1 MQHDIDKSKYG
12 SRADAM
18 LDAIEKCVHC
28 GFCLSACPTYSV
40 LGEEMDSPRGRIYL
54 MKSVLEDNLSQEEAQ
69 PYIDRCLG
77 CMGCI
82 PACPSGVAYG
92 DLLSSYRA
100 LSENSRQRPLIDS
113 AARTL
118 ICETLPYPNRFR
130 LAVETGK
137 FARPLQNILPEKLGA
152 MLGMIPDTVPSA
164 ETLPEI
170 YPAKGKRRARVA
182 LLAGCVQQVLAP
194 EINWATLRVLAANGV
209 ETIIPKKQGCCGSI
223 MMHIGEDKR
232 AKSLARNNL
241 TAFPSDIDAILTNAA
256 GCGSGM
262 HEYRLLFAGEDD
274 SNHAEKF
281 AEKVQ
286 DISSFLADLGL
297 REMKGFDEP
306 ITVAYQDACHL
317 AYAQGILS
325 APRQLLQSIPNLNL
339 VELEDT
345 LCCGSAG
352 TYNLEQPDIANELGQ
367 RKAQAIMDSGADI
380 LVSGNIGCI
389 TQIQTHLAQRG
400 HEIEVMH
407 TIELLDRGY
416 NIISNVNGI

>member
-1 MQHDIDKSKYG
+1 MQHEIDKSKHG
-12 SRADAM
+12 ARADAM
-18 LDAIEKCVHC
+18 IEAIEKCVHC

-54 MKSVLEDNLSQEEAQ
+54 MKSVLEDNLAQEEAQ

-77 CMGCI
+77 CMGCV
-82 PACPSGVAYG
+82 PACPSGVEYG
-92 DLLSSYRA
+92 DLLASYRA
-100 LSENSRQRPLIDS
+100 LSEKSRQRSFLDS
-113 AARTL
+113 AARSL
-118 ICETLPYPNRFR
+118 ICETLPYPDRFR
-130 LAVETGK
+130 LAVQTGK
-137 FARPLQNILPEKLGA
+137 IARPLQKALPEKLGA
-152 MLGMIPDTVPSA
+152 MLGMIPDNVPSS

-194 EINWATLRVLAANGV
+194 EINWATLRVLAENGV

-223 MMHIGEDKR
+223 MMHVGEDER

-241 TAFPSDIDAILTNAA
+241 NIFPNDVDAILTNAA

-262 HEYRLLFAGEDD
+262 HEYGLLFAGD
-274 SNHAEKF
+274 SDSMRAEKF

-286 DISSFLADLGL
+286 DISVFLAELGL
-297 REMKGFDEP
+297 REMKGFDKP
-306 ITVAYQDACHL
+306 VTVAYQDACHL
-317 AYAQGILS
+317 ANAQGILS
-325 APRQLLQSIPNLNL
+325 APRQLLQAIPNLNL

-367 RKAQAIMDSGADI
+367 RKAQAIIDSGAEI

-389 TQIQTHLAQRG
+389 TQIQTHLAQKG
-400 HEIEVMH
+400 HPIEVMH

-416 NIISNVNGI
+416 ARG

>member
-1 MQHDIDKSKYG
+1 MQHEIDKSKYG
-12 SRADAM
+12 ARADAM
-18 LDAIEKCVHC
+18 LEAIEKCVHC

-40 LGEEMDSPRGRIYL
+40 LGEEMDSPRGRIVL
-54 MKSVLEDNLSQEEAQ
+54 IKNVLEENLSQADAQ

-77 CMGCI
+77 CMGCV
-82 PACPSGVAYG
+82 PACPSGVEYG

-100 LSENSRQRPLIDS
+100 LSENNHQRPLVDS

-130 LAVETGK
+130 LAVQTGK
-137 FARPLQNILPEKLGA
+137 LARPLQKALPEKFPEKLGA
-152 MLGMIPDTVPSA
+152 MLSMLPDNLPPT

-182 LLAGCVQQVLAP
+182 LLAACVQQVLAP
-194 EINWATLRVLAANGV
+194 NINWATLRVLAENGV
-209 ETIIPKKQGCCGSI
+209 ETVIPKKQGCCGSL
-223 MMHIGEDKR
+223 MMHIGEDTR

-241 TAFPSDIDAILTNAA
+241 TAFPNDIDTILTNAA

-262 HEYRLLFAGEDD
+262 HEYRLLFAGDND
-274 SNHAEKF
+274 SEPAEKF

-286 DISSFLADLGL
+286 DISLFLANLGL
-297 REMKGFDEP
+297 RDMRGFDEP

-317 AYAQGILS
+317 AYAQGIQS

-352 TYNLEQPDIANELGQ
+352 TYNLEQPEIANELGQ
-367 RKAQAIMDSGADI
+367 RKAQTIIDSGAEI

-389 TQIQTHLAQRG
+389 TQIQTHLAQKG
-400 HEIEVMH
+400 HTIQVTH
-407 TIELLDRGY
+407 TIELLDRAL
-416 NIISNVNGI
+416 